1 MAGGMGGGMMGTLMR
16 SALGGTKGTKPE
28 VPQITA
34 DEYDVDRWK
43 RADDLDNMTMVQ
55 AVRSDW
61 DQRQSDKQGLGQ
73 KLKTLLNRRKKA
85 GCRSLRTC
93 GRRLRPAGPSPH
105 RR

>member
-16 SALGGTKGTKPE
+16 SAMGGTKGTKPE

-55 AVRSDW
+55 AVHSDW
-61 DQRQSDKQGLGQ
+61 D
-73 KLKTLLNRRKKA
+73 
-85 GCRSLRTC
+85 
-93 GRRLRPAGPSPH
+93 
-105 RR
+105 